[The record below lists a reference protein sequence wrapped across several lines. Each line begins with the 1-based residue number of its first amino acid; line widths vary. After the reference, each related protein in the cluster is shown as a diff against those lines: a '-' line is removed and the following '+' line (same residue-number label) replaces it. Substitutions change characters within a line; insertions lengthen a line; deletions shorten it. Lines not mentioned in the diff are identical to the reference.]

1 MKNYLKLTMGGI
13 EKYYIDKNTGLL
25 LKSFVANTEV
35 ERSYEFNNVS
45 DEVFIEPDI
54 GQYTILK
61 K

>member
-1 MKNYLKLTMGGI
+1 MFYLNPRSNY
-13 EKYYIDKNTGLL
+13 
-25 LKSFVANTEV
+25 EV

-61 K
+61 NNLII